1 MNWHLLGLSFITIFL
16 AELADRSSIAA
27 VALSGSSKY
36 PRAVFLGAASALITA
51 NLLGALVGGKVAEL
65 LPLQLIKIIAALGFA
80 CLGIRLLWL
89 ERYSSSR
96 KKRPDV
102 EPMTVAPRKQLAYRL
117 DNNNWSV
124 FSSTFGTIFLASIG
138 DEEQIATLLLSA
150 QSRSPLV
157 VFAGAV
163 LAVISTSLVAVLLGQ
178 GLARW
183 LSPKLLK
190 TASGIILLLISVWL
204 FLDVL
209 HPGGEI
215 ELFEFK

>member
-80 CLGIRLLWL
+80 FLGIRLLWL
-89 ERYSSSR
+89 ERHSSSK

-102 EPMTVAPRKQLAYRL
+102 EPMTVASRQQLAYRL

-163 LAVISTSLVAVLLGQ
+163 LAVISTSLVAV
-178 GLARW
+178 
-183 LSPKLLK
+183 
-190 TASGIILLLISVWL
+190 
-204 FLDVL
+204 F
-209 HPGGEI
+209 
-215 ELFEFK
+215 